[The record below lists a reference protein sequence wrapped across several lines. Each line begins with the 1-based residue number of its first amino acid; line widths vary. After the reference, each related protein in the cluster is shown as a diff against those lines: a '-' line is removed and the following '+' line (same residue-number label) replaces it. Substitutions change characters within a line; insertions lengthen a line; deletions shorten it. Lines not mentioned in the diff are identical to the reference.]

1 MDIGLNDE
9 LNGLA
14 EYDYDSP
21 NHQNETWARSMARSA
36 LESQREMT
44 GDCIIPTDVFA
55 VIAEILAGSRDLE
68 TLAHLNIASRQI
80 HAGTLPVLYET
91 LVFSDEKALSNAFQR
106 PPLGWKYTK

>member
-1 MDIGLNDE
+1 MGGQHGQVSLGISARNHRQLFS
-9 LNGLA
+9 LSSSCSLRLLIA
-14 EYDYDSP
+14 ALYD
-21 NHQNETWARSMARSA
+21 Q
-36 LESQREMT
+36 

-91 LVFSDEKALSNAFQR
+91 LVFSDEKALSNAFKR